1 MIAKDLIN
9 PLIPALS
16 ISDDIA
22 RASSLMDDLHV
33 STLPV
38 IEEEHFRGFI
48 HEDALYDDIFDK
60 PTLGEYPLE
69 SANCVVK
76 QEQHLYEVLK
86 VAQDCKHGMVAV
98 VHEELFLGVITAED
112 LMKAFAKTT
121 AVQSSGSVIEM
132 SIKKI
137 DYSLAE
143 ITRLVE
149 AESAKIMGCFLL
161 NDEVDNSR
169 VYVTLKLDRKNVS
182 HIVATLKRFNYQ
194 VVRIIQEEN
203 LVSYE
208 KERLDALMKYLSI

>member
-1 MIAKDLIN
+1 
-9 PLIPALS
+9 
-16 ISDDIA
+16 
-22 RASSLMDDLHV
+22 
-33 STLPV
+33 
-38 IEEEHFRGFI
+38 
-48 HEDALYDDIFDK
+48 
-60 PTLGEYPLE
+60 
-69 SANCVVK
+69 
-76 QEQHLYEVLK
+76 
-86 VAQDCKHGMVAV
+86 VAV

>member
-1 MIAKDLIN
+1 
-9 PLIPALS
+9 
-16 ISDDIA
+16 
-22 RASSLMDDLHV
+22 
-33 STLPV
+33 
-38 IEEEHFRGFI
+38 
-48 HEDALYDDIFDK
+48 
-60 PTLGEYPLE
+60 
-69 SANCVVK
+69 
-76 QEQHLYEVLK
+76 
-86 VAQDCKHGMVAV
+86 V